1 MDNFF
6 STNVASLRNCI
17 KALRAPLFLTTPSP
31 LGPPQA
37 YVPIPTVTQCL
48 GLRLSWVSW
57 CLPSNSVLPFLMGR
71 PHPLQGPDSQVAFAG
86 IQTAPF

>member
-37 YVPIPTVTQCL
+37 YVPIPTE
-48 GLRLSWVSW
+48 
-57 CLPSNSVLPFLMGR
+57 LPSAWG
-71 PHPLQGPDSQVAFAG
+71 
-86 IQTAPF
+86 